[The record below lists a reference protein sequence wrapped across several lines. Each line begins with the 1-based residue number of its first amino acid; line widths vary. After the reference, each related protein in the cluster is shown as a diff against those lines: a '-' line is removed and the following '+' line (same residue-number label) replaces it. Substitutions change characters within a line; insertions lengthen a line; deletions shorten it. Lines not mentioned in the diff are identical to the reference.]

1 MNHYL
6 LLTTYPVLFFAVLA
20 NQLSM
25 PVPGVL
31 FLLAAGALCH
41 TGQLGFP
48 AVLALA
54 IGACLLGD
62 TAWFFIGRKQGGR
75 VLRFLAA
82 FSADPN
88 EQIRKTKRI
97 FEKYGLRCLL
107 IAKFIP
113 GIDAV
118 APPLAGMSGSSIS
131 RFLIYDI
138 AGSAIWAATY
148 AGVGLL
154 FSRQLNGIAVEVSRF
169 AGILAAALCIP
180 LGVYMVVTTLKFIP
194 VSRNLRL
201 NRIQP
206 SRLMQKIND
215 GDKVL
220 ILDLLGY
227 EEGTEAAPGIPTSV
241 RLDLSRVREARH
253 VLFPSDLEVILY
265 CASPGHFRSCRVALN
280 LKKHGVQK
288 IEVLAGGLNAWREQG
303 FPVTHNLVS
312 SEEAILRYR
321 IQIT

>member
-6 LLTTYPVLFFAVLA
+6 LLTTYPVLFVAVFA

-41 TGQLGFP
+41 MGQLSLP

-54 IGACLLGD
+54 IGASLLGD
-62 TAWFFIGRKQGGR
+62 TAWFLIGRKHGGR
-75 VLRFLAA
+75 VLRLLAA

-88 EQIRKTKRI
+88 EQIRKTKRT

-107 IAKFIP
+107 VAKFIP

-118 APPLAGMSGSSIS
+118 APPLAGMSEGSIY
-131 RFLIYDI
+131 RFWAYDSVG
-138 AGSAIWAATY
+138 AAIWAAAY
-148 AGVGLL
+148 AGLGLL

-169 AGILAAALCIP
+169 AGILAAALGIP
-180 LGVYMVVTTLKFIP
+180 LAIYMIWHTLKFIP
-194 VSRNLRL
+194 VSRSLHL
-201 NRIQP
+201 HRIQP
-206 SRLMQKIND
+206 ERLWQKISS
-215 GDKVL
+215 GDKIL
-220 ILDLLGY
+220 IFDLLSY
-227 EEGTEAAPGIPTSV
+227 EEGTEGTEGIPTSV
-241 RLDLSRVREARH
+241 RLDPSKVRQAHH
-253 VLFPSDLEVILY
+253 VVFPSDLDVVLY
-265 CASPGHFRSCRVALN
+265 CASPNHFRSSRVALE
-280 LKKHGVQK
+280 LRKHGVQK
-288 IEVLAGGLNAWREQG
+288 IEVLAGGLKSWREQG
-303 FPVTHNLVS
+303 LPLTHELLS

>member
-6 LLTTYPVLFFAVLA
+6 LLTTYPVLFFAIFA

-48 AVLALA
+48 AVVGLA

-62 TAWFFIGRKQGGR
+62 TAWFFIGRKNGGR
-75 VLRFLAA
+75 VLRLLAF

-88 EQIRKTKRI
+88 EQIRKTKRT
-97 FEKYGLRCLL
+97 FNKYGLRCLL

-113 GIDAV
+113 GIDVV
-118 APPLAGMSGSSIS
+118 APPLAGMSESSIC
-131 RFLIYDI
+131 RFLVYDSC
-138 AGSAIWAATY
+138 GSAIWAVTY
-148 AGVGLL
+148 AGIGFL
-154 FSRQLNGIAVEVSRF
+154 FSRQLNGIAVAVSRF
-169 AGILAAALCIP
+169 AGILVIAFGIP
-180 LGVYMVVTTLKFIP
+180 LAIYMIWHTLRFIP
-194 VSRNLRL
+194 VSRSLRL
-201 NRIQP
+201 HRIEP
-206 SRLMQKIND
+206 SRLLQKINN
-215 GDKVL
+215 GEKVL
-220 ILDLLGY
+220 ILDLLSY
-227 EEGTEAAPGIPTSV
+227 EEGTEGAEGIPTSV
-241 RLDLSRVREARH
+241 RVDIRRVREARD
-253 VLFPSDLEVILY
+253 VLFPSDLDVVLY

-280 LKKHGVQK
+280 LKKHGIRK

-303 FPVTHNLVS
+303 FPVTRNLVS
-312 SEEAILRYR
+312 SEEAILRYK